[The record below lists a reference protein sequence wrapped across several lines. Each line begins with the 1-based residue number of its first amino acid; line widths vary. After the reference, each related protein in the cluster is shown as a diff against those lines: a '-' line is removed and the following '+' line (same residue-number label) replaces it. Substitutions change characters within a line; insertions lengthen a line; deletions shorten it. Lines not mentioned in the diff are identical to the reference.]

1 MKSSDPRAVLSAA
14 QLERVDALL
23 DALLDVPEDQRI
35 DRLSVLRIDDHAV
48 LQEVTSL
55 LRATIA
61 SKDFLTSRPRGESRQ
76 MAARAAP
83 RAWRHGGCL

>member
-1 MKSSDPRAVLSAA
+1 
-14 QLERVDALL
+14 
-23 DALLDVPEDQRI
+23 
-35 DRLSVLRIDDHAV
+35 V